1 MKYGKP
7 TKFRRVGSMPSFDF
21 ITNKEFRQSLDA
33 DFKEMQSCVEAGS
46 WKCAQVIAGS
56 VVEALLIDSLL
67 ALPNPE
73 RTGKAPL
80 SMDLAEAVA
89 ICRNEKILSDRT
101 ADLCSVIRSYRNLI
115 HPGRLVRLAESP
127 PERGSANIA
136 LSLVEIIAEELGR
149 IRIEKVGIRAEQI
162 LSKLERDAD
171 SLSILKHLVV
181 EANEQ
186 QRERLLLEMIPQ
198 AHARHFNL
206 DPFENDLCDR
216 LEAAYR
222 LTLATVSTGVK
233 HRVAAEYVRVLRE
246 EDGDY
251 VSRYAAAFFRA
262 PQLEDVSQP
271 FRAMVRE
278 HLLASAATMHS
289 FRSVRL
295 TVGIHE
301 FLVPEDAS
309 KWLDPIVR
317 TLISTDKKDSFVQS
331 QVKDKLLTPFFSQD
345 EDLEK
350 ALLARLGSWK
360 ATFEKNDIPER
371 IEVLD
376 YVKSQLLF
384 L

>member
-1 MKYGKP
+1 
-7 TKFRRVGSMPSFDF
+7 MPSFDF

-33 DFKEMQSCVEAGS
+33 DFKEMQSCVEIGS

-67 ALPNPE
+67 ALPNPA

-80 SMDLAEAVA
+80 SMDLAEAIA
-89 ICRNEKILSDRT
+89 ICKNEKILSDRT

-115 HPGRLVRLAESP
+115 HPGRLVRLAESA

-162 LSKLERDAD
+162 LSKLERDVN

-186 QRERLLLEMIPQ
+186 QRERLLLEVIPQ
-198 AHARHFNL
+198 AHARHFNP
-206 DPFENDLCDR
+206 DPFQNDVCDR

-222 LTLATVSTGVK
+222 LTLDTVSTAVK

-251 VSRYAAAFFRA
+251 VSRYALAFFRA
-262 PQLEDVSQP
+262 QQLEYVNEP

-295 TVGIHE
+295 NIGIHE
-301 FLVPEDAS
+301 FLVPDDAS

-317 TLISTDKKDSFVQS
+317 TLISTDKKDSFVQN
-331 QVKDKLLTPFFSQD
+331 QVKEKLLAPFFS
-345 EDLEK
+345 ENADLEK
-350 ALLARLGSWK
+350 ALFARLGSWK
-360 ATFEKNDIPER
+360 STFEKNDLPER

-376 YVKSQLLF
+376 YIKSQLLF